1 MFVTIKYLAIIHG
14 DMASLVTGGAGFIG
28 SHLVDFLLKSGES
41 VRVLDDL
48 SAGDL
53 TNLFSSLSSSRLKVF
68 QGDILDREIVLEAL
82 EGCDTVYHLA
92 ANPEVRSEKASPH
105 DHFRQNIEATYNL
118 LECMREVGRV
128 ERFVF
133 ASTST
138 VYGEP
143 SEIPTPETYGPLKP
157 ISHYG
162 ASKLASEALSMSYA
176 SMCEFGCVIY
186 RLANVIGPR
195 SNHGVIYDFIKKL
208 KEDPS
213 RLEVLGDGTQSK
225 SYLYVDDCI
234 AGMMAGLNNLDDSI
248 CVYNVGSNDRV
259 DVMSIANTVIDT
271 MALENVEICT
281 TGGVSGG
288 RGWKGDVKKMQLDMS
303 LLNSRGWSAMLSSIE
318 AVRET
323 ARSIVQRA
331 RKPDRKGP

>member
-1 MFVTIKYLAIIHG
+1 MV
-14 DMASLVTGGAGFIG
+14 SLITGGAGFIG
-28 SHLVDFLLKSGES
+28 SHLVDFLMKSGET
-41 VRVLDDL
+41 VRVLDNL

-53 TNLFSSLSSSRLKVF
+53 SNLSLWLSSPKMKVF
-68 QGDILDREIVLEAL
+68 QEDVLDKEIIFKVLK
-82 EGCDTVYHLA
+82 GCDTVFHLA

-105 DHFRQNIEATYNL
+105 DHFKQNIEATYNL
-118 LECMREVGRV
+118 LECIREVGGV

-186 RLANVIGPR
+186 RLANVIGPK
-195 SNHGVIYDFIKKL
+195 SNHGVIYDFVMKL
-208 KEDPS
+208 REDPS

-225 SYLYVDDCI
+225 SYLFVDDCI
-234 AGMMAGLNNLDDSI
+234 TGMMAGLADLDGEI
-248 CVYNVGSNDRV
+248 RVYNIGSTDRI
-259 DVMSIANTVIDT
+259 DVLSIADAVIDA

-303 LLNSRGWSAMLSSIE
+303 LLNSVGWRAKLSSLE

-323 ARSIVQRA
+323 ARIIVTRA
-331 RKPDRKGP
+331 RQL

>member
-1 MFVTIKYLAIIHG
+1 
-14 DMASLVTGGAGFIG
+14 MASLVTGGAGFIG
-28 SHLVDFLLKSGES
+28 SHLVDFLMNSGET
-41 VRVLDDL
+41 VRVLDNL

-53 TNLFSSLSSSRLKVF
+53 NNLSSWLSSPKMKLF
-68 QGDILDREIVLEAL
+68 QGDVLDKEIVFEAL
-82 EGCDTVYHLA
+82 EGCDTVFHLA
-92 ANPEVRSEKASPH
+92 ANPEVRSDKASPQ
-105 DHFRQNIEATYNL
+105 DHFKQNIEATYNL
-118 LECMREVGRV
+118 LECMREVGGV

-157 ISHYG
+157 ISYYG

-186 RLANVIGPR
+186 RLANVVGPR
-195 SNHGVIYDFIKKL
+195 SNHGVIWDFVKKL
-208 KEDPS
+208 RGDSS
-213 RLEVLGDGTQSK
+213 RLEVLGDGSQSK

-234 AGMMAGLNNLDDSI
+234 SGMMAGLDDLDGAI
-248 CVYNVGSNDRV
+248 RVYNVGSNDRV
-259 DVMSIANTVIDT
+259 DVLSIADAVIDA
-271 MALENVEICT
+271 MALENVEIST

-288 RGWKGDVKKMQLDMS
+288 RGWRGDVKKMQLDMS
-303 LLNSRGWSAMLSSIE
+303 LLNSRGWSAKLSSVE

-323 ARSIVQRA
+323 ARNIVTVI
-331 RKPDRKGP
+331 

>member
-1 MFVTIKYLAIIHG
+1 MV
-14 DMASLVTGGAGFIG
+14 SLVTGGAGFIG
-28 SHLVDFLLKSGES
+28 SHLVDFLLKSDET

-53 TNLFSSLSSSRLKVF
+53 ANLSSCLSSPGLKVF
-68 QGDILDREIVLEAL
+68 QGDVLDRENVYEAL
-82 EGCDTVYHLA
+82 EGCDTVFHLA

-118 LECMREVGRV
+118 LECMREVGGI

-162 ASKLASEALSMSYA
+162 ASKLASEAFSMSYA
-176 SMCEFGCVIY
+176 SMCDFGCVIY

-195 SNHGVIYDFIKKL
+195 SNHGVIYDFVMKL

-213 RLEVLGDGTQSK
+213 RLEVLGDGMQSK

-234 AGMMAGLNNLDDSI
+234 AGIMAGLDDLDGEI
-248 CVYNVGSNDRV
+248 CVYNVGSDDRV
-259 DVMSIANTVIDT
+259 DVLSIADAVIDAI
-271 MALENVEICT
+271 ALEKVEICT
-281 TGGVSGG
+281 TGGVDGG

-303 LLNSRGWSAMLSSIE
+303 LLNSRGWRAKLSSME

-323 ARSIVQRA
+323 ARSIVTAIR
-331 RKPDRKGP
+331 

>member
-1 MFVTIKYLAIIHG
+1 MV
-14 DMASLVTGGAGFIG
+14 SLVTGGAGFIG
-28 SHLVDFLLKSGES
+28 SHLVDFLMETGET
-41 VRVLDDL
+41 VRVLDNL

-53 TNLFSSLSSSRLKVF
+53 ANLSTWLPSPRMKVF
-68 QGDILDREIVLEAL
+68 QGDILNKESVFKAL
-82 EGCDTVYHLA
+82 KGCDTVFHLA

-105 DHFRQNIEATYNL
+105 DHFKQNIEATYNL
-118 LECMREVGRV
+118 LECMREVGGV

-195 SNHGVIYDFIKKL
+195 SNHGVIWDFVEKL
-208 KEDPS
+208 REDPS

-225 SYLYVDDCI
+225 SYLYIDDCI
-234 AGMMAGLNNLDDSI
+234 AGIMAGLDGLDGGI
-248 CVYNVGSNDRV
+248 MVYNIGSVDRV
-259 DVMSIANTVIDT
+259 DVISIADAVIDA
-271 MALENVEICT
+271 MALENVEIRT

-303 LLNSRGWSAMLSSIE
+303 SLQLRGWSAKMSSME

-323 ARSIVQRA
+323 ARSIA
-331 RKPDRKGP
+331 AIL

>member
-1 MFVTIKYLAIIHG
+1 MLHV
-14 DMASLVTGGAGFIG
+14 DMVCLVTGGAGFIG
-28 SHLVDFLLKSGES
+28 SHLVDFLMNSGET
-41 VRVLDDL
+41 VRVLDNL

-53 TNLFSSLSSSRLKVF
+53 DNLSSWLSSHRLKVF
-68 QGDILDREIVLEAL
+68 QGDVLNKEFVYKALD
-82 EGCDTVYHLA
+82 GCDTVFHLA
-92 ANPEVRSEKASPH
+92 ANPEVRSEKASPQ
-105 DHFRQNIEATYNL
+105 DHFKQNIEATHNL
-118 LECMREVGRV
+118 LECMREVGGV
-128 ERFVF
+128 KRFVF

-186 RLANVIGPR
+186 RLANVVGPR
-195 SNHGVIYDFIKKL
+195 SDHGVIYDFVQKL
-208 KEDPS
+208 KVAPS

-234 AGMMAGLNNLDDSI
+234 TGIMAGLDDLDGEI
-248 CVYNVGSNDRV
+248 CVYNIGSNDRV
-259 DVMSIANTVIDT
+259 DVMSIANAVIDA

-281 TGGVSGG
+281 TGGVRGG

-303 LLNSRGWSAMLSSIE
+303 LLNSRGWRPKLSSIE
-318 AVRET
+318 AVRKT
-323 ARSIVQRA
+323 ARSIVTVIRY
-331 RKPDRKGP
+331 

>member
-1 MFVTIKYLAIIHG
+1 MFATIKYLAMLHK
-14 DMASLVTGGAGFIG
+14 DMACLVTGGAGFIG
-28 SHLVDFLLKSGES
+28 SHLVDFLMNSDET
-41 VRVLDDL
+41 VRVLDNL
-48 SAGDL
+48 SAG
-53 TNLFSSLSSSRLKVF
+53 NLDNLSSWLSSPILKVF
-68 QGDILDREIVLEAL
+68 QGDVLNKESVYKALD
-82 EGCDTVYHLA
+82 GCDTVFHLA
-92 ANPEVRSEKASPH
+92 ANPEVRSDKASPQ
-105 DHFRQNIEATYNL
+105 DHFKQNIEATYNL
-118 LECMREVGRV
+118 LECMREVGGV
-128 ERFVF
+128 ERVVF

-186 RLANVIGPR
+186 RLANVVGPR
-195 SNHGVIYDFIKKL
+195 SDHGVIYDFVKKL
-208 KEDPS
+208 KAEPS

-234 AGMMAGLNNLDDSI
+234 AGIMAGLDDLDGKI
-248 CVYNVGSNDRV
+248 CVYNIGSNDRV
-259 DVMSIANTVIDT
+259 DVMSIANAVIDA

-303 LLNSRGWSAMLSSIE
+303 LLNSKGWKAKLSSMK

-323 ARSIVQRA
+323 ARSIVTVI
-331 RKPDRKGP
+331 

>member
-1 MFVTIKYLAIIHG
+1 MFVNIKYLAMLHG
-14 DMASLVTGGAGFIG
+14 DMVSLVTGGAGFIG
-28 SHLVDFLLKSGES
+28 SHLVDFLMETGETVS
-41 VRVLDDL
+41 VLDNL
-48 SAGDL
+48 SAGDMA
-53 TNLFSSLSSSRLKVF
+53 NLSSWLSSPRMKVF
-68 QGDILDREIVLEAL
+68 QGDVLDKKIVCEAL
-82 EGCDTVYHLA
+82 EGCDTVFHLA

-105 DHFRQNIEATYNL
+105 DHFKQNIETTYNL
-118 LECMREVGRV
+118 LECIREVGGV

-176 SMCEFGCVIY
+176 SMCKFGCVVY
-186 RLANVIGPR
+186 RLANVVGPK
-195 SNHGVIYDFIKKL
+195 SNHGVIYDFVKKL

-213 RLEVLGDGTQSK
+213 RLKVLGDGTQSK

-234 AGMMAGLNNLDDSI
+234 TGIMAGLDDLDGAI
-248 CVYNVGSNDRV
+248 RVYNVGSNDRV
-259 DVMSIANTVIDT
+259 DVLSIADAVIDA

-281 TGGVSGG
+281 PGVVGGG

-303 LLNSRGWSAMLSSIE
+303 LLNSRGWRAKLSSME
-318 AVRET
+318 AVKET
-323 ARSIVQRA
+323 ARSVVAVI
-331 RKPDRKGP
+331 

>member
-1 MFVTIKYLAIIHG
+1 MG
-14 DMASLVTGGAGFIG
+14 SLVTGGAGFIG
-28 SHLVDFLLKSGES
+28 SHLVDFLMKSGET
-41 VRVLDDL
+41 VHVLDNL
-48 SAGDL
+48 SAG
-53 TNLFSSLSSSRLKVF
+53 NLDNLSMCLSSPGLRVF
-68 QGDILDREIVLEAL
+68 QGDVLDKEIVFKAL
-82 EGCDTVYHLA
+82 EGCDTVFHLA

-105 DHFRQNIEATYNL
+105 DHFKQNIEATYNL
-118 LECMREVGRV
+118 LECMREAGGV
-128 ERFVF
+128 ERYVF

-143 SEIPTPETYGPLKP
+143 HEIPTPETYGPLKP

-176 SMCEFGCVIY
+176 SMYDFGCVIY
-186 RLANVIGPR
+186 RLANVVGPR
-195 SNHGVIYDFIKKL
+195 SNHGVIYDFIMKL

-234 AGMMAGLNNLDDSI
+234 SGIMAGLDDLDEGVM
-248 CVYNVGSNDRV
+248 VYNIGSVDRV
-259 DVMSIANTVIDT
+259 DVMLIADAVIDA
-271 MALENVEICT
+271 MGLENVEIRT

-288 RGWKGDVKKMQLDMS
+288 RGWKGDVKQMQLDMS
-303 LLNSRGWSAMLSSIE
+303 SLKSRGWSAKMSSME

-323 ARSIVQRA
+323 ARSIVTVI
-331 RKPDRKGP
+331 

>member
-1 MFVTIKYLAIIHG
+1 
-14 DMASLVTGGAGFIG
+14 MASLVTGGAGFIG
-28 SHLVDFLLKSGES
+28 SHLVDYLMKSGETVS
-41 VRVLDDL
+41 VLDNL
-48 SAGDL
+48 STG
-53 TNLFSSLSSSRLKVF
+53 NLDYLSSWISSPRMKVF
-68 QGDILDREIVLEAL
+68 QGDVLDKKIVRKAL
-82 EGCDTVYHLA
+82 KDCDTVFHLA
-92 ANPEVRSEKASPH
+92 ANPEVRSEKATPQ
-105 DHFRQNIEATYNL
+105 DHFKQNIMATYNL
-118 LECMREVGRV
+118 LECIREVGGV

-208 KEDPS
+208 KENAS
-213 RLEVLGDGTQSK
+213 NLEVLGDGTQSK

-234 AGMMAGLNNLDDSI
+234 TGIMAGLNDLGSSI
-248 CVYNVGSNDRV
+248 SVYNIGSNDRV
-259 DVMSIANTVIDT
+259 DVMSIAKAVIEA
-271 MALENVEICT
+271 MALENVELYT

-288 RGWKGDVKKMQLDMS
+288 RGWKGDVKTMQLDMS
-303 LLNSRGWSAMLSSIE
+303 LLCSRGWKAKLSSME

-323 ARSIVQRA
+323 ARSIVTVI
-331 RKPDRKGP
+331 

>member
-1 MFVTIKYLAIIHG
+1 MG
-14 DMASLVTGGAGFIG
+14 SLVTGGAGFIG
-28 SHLVDFLLKSGES
+28 SHLVDFLMDSGEN
-41 VRVLDDL
+41 VRVLDNL
-48 SAGDL
+48 SAG
-53 TNLFSSLSSSRLKVF
+53 NLSHLSSWLSSSRMDVL
-68 QGDILDREIVLEAL
+68 QGDVLDKKIVIEAL
-82 EGCDTVYHLA
+82 EGCDTVFHLA
-92 ANPEVRSEKASPH
+92 ANPEVRSEKASSQ
-105 DHFRQNIEATYNL
+105 DHFEQNVEATYNL
-118 LECMREVGRV
+118 LECICEVGGV

-162 ASKLASEALSMSYA
+162 ASKLASEALSISYA

-225 SYLYVDDCI
+225 SYLHVNDCI
-234 AGMMAGLNNLDDSI
+234 NGIMAGLDNLDGSI
-248 CVYNVGSNDRV
+248 EIYNIGSNDRV
-259 DVMSIANTVIDT
+259 DVMSIADAVIDA
-271 MALENVEICT
+271 MALENVDIST

-288 RGWKGDVKKMQLDMS
+288 RGWKGDVKTMQLDMS
-303 LLNSRGWSAMLSSIE
+303 LLNSRGWMAKLSSME

-323 ARSIVQRA
+323 ARSIVTA
-331 RKPDRKGP
+331 SEYY

>member
-1 MFVTIKYLAIIHG
+1 MLHG
-14 DMASLVTGGAGFIG
+14 DMACLVTGGAGFIG
-28 SHLVDFLLKSGES
+28 SHLVDFLMNSGET
-41 VRVLDDL
+41 VRVLDNL

-53 TNLFSSLSSSRLKVF
+53 DNISSWLSSPRLKVF
-68 QGDILDREIVLEAL
+68 QGDVLNKESVFEAL
-82 EGCDTVYHLA
+82 EGCDTVFHLA
-92 ANPEVRSEKASPH
+92 ANPEVRSDKASPQ
-105 DHFRQNIEATYNL
+105 DHFKQNIEATYNL
-118 LECMREVGRV
+118 LECMREAGGVK
-128 ERFVF
+128 RFVF

-186 RLANVIGPR
+186 RLANVVGPR
-195 SNHGVIYDFIKKL
+195 SDHGVIYDFVKKL
-208 KEDPS
+208 RAEPS

-234 AGMMAGLNNLDDSI
+234 TGIMAGLDDLAGKI
-248 CVYNVGSNDRV
+248 CVYNIGSDDRV
-259 DVMSIANTVIDT
+259 DVMSIANAVIDA
-271 MALENVEICT
+271 MALEDVEICT

-288 RGWKGDVKKMQLDMS
+288 RGWKGDVKKMQLDMTF
-303 LLNSRGWSAMLSSIE
+303 LNSRGWRTKLSSME
-318 AVRET
+318 AVRKT
-323 ARSIVQRA
+323 AMSTVTVTRH
-331 RKPDRKGP
+331 

>member
-1 MFVTIKYLAIIHG
+1 MV
-14 DMASLVTGGAGFIG
+14 SLVTGGAGFIG
-28 SHLVDFLLKSGES
+28 SHLVDFLLKSDEP
-41 VRVLDDL
+41 VRILDNL
-48 SAGDL
+48 SSGDL
-53 TNLFSSLSSSRLKVF
+53 TNLSSSLSSSMLKVF
-68 QGDILDREIVLEAL
+68 QGDVLDREIVLEAL
-82 EGCDTVYHLA
+82 KDCDVVFHLA

-105 DHFRQNIEATYNL
+105 EHFKQNIEATYNL
-118 LECMREVGRV
+118 LECIREVGGV
-128 ERFVF
+128 ELFVF

-143 SEIPTPETYGPLKP
+143 SEIPTPESYGPLKP

-195 SNHGVIYDFIKKL
+195 SNHGVIYDFVKKL
-208 KEDPS
+208 KEAPS

-234 AGMMAGLNNLDDSI
+234 AGMMAGLDDIDRDI
-248 CVYNVGSNDRV
+248 CVYNLGSKDRV
-259 DVMSIANTVIDT
+259 DVMSIAKAVIEA
-271 MALENVEICT
+271 MALEKVELCT

-303 LLNSRGWSAMLSSIE
+303 LLNSRGWRAKLSSME
-318 AVRET
+318 AISET
-323 ARSIVQRA
+323 ARNIVQRA
-331 RKPDRKGP
+331 

>member
-1 MFVTIKYLAIIHG
+1 MFATIKYLAMLHK
-14 DMASLVTGGAGFIG
+14 DMACLVTGGAGFIG
-28 SHLVDFLLKSGES
+28 SHLVDFLMNSGET
-41 VRVLDDL
+41 VHVLDNL
-48 SAGDL
+48 SAG
-53 TNLFSSLSSSRLKVF
+53 NLDNLSSWLSSPILKVF
-68 QGDILDREIVLEAL
+68 QGDVLNKESVYKALD
-82 EGCDTVYHLA
+82 GCDTVFHLA
-92 ANPEVRSEKASPH
+92 ANPEVRSDKASPQ
-105 DHFRQNIEATYNL
+105 DHFKQNIEATYNL
-118 LECMREVGRV
+118 LECMREVGGV
-128 ERFVF
+128 ERVVF

-186 RLANVIGPR
+186 RLANVVGPR
-195 SNHGVIYDFIKKL
+195 SDHGVIYDFVKKL
-208 KEDPS
+208 KAEPS

-234 AGMMAGLNNLDDSI
+234 AGIMAGLDDLDGKI
-248 CVYNVGSNDRV
+248 CVYNIGSNDRV
-259 DVMSIANTVIDT
+259 DVMSIANAVIDA

-303 LLNSRGWSAMLSSIE
+303 LLNSKGWKAKLSSMK

-323 ARSIVQRA
+323 ARSIVTVI
-331 RKPDRKGP
+331 